1 MFAIVDGRA
10 GTLGA
15 ADAVT
20 EVGAAVDTAGGA
32 EEIESTAVAPP
43 RSHGF
48 GGDGIIAVDEG
59 IERKTRRLA
68 VSGDPESRWLVKR
81 HTRDCFP
88 AFTASSGFA
97 SCKAV
102 MAFGLPHSITRPLK
116 ITH

>member
-81 HTRDCFP
+81 HTHVTVSPPSRQAPGSRHARLSWLSVCRIVLDAP
-88 AFTASSGFA
+88 
-97 SCKAV
+97 
-102 MAFGLPHSITRPLK
+102 
-116 ITH
+116 